1 LSRIVDLRY
10 FGGLTL
16 DETAEILGVSTTTA
30 WRNWNTARAWLY
42 DQMKGTS
49 SRD

>member
-1 LSRIVDLRY
+1 MELRY

-30 WRNWNTARAWLY
+30 WRDWNTARAWLY
-42 DQMKGTS
+42 DQMTRTVSTG
-49 SRD
+49 